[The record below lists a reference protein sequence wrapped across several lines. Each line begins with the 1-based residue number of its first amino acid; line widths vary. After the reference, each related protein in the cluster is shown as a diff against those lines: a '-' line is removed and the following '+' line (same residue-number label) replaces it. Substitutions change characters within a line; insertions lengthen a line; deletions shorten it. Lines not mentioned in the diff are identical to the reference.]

1 MADKPNPDDTTTENL
16 QRALLEGA
24 DLDEFI
30 YHNVDIFDEKSFHG
44 QLALLQRRT
53 PYAIKDI
60 INGTYIDPSYC
71 YQIFRGIRT
80 PSRNKIIQ
88 ICLFLEFSLQDLN
101 RLLKLAGHSSLYIKR
116 LRDTVLIHGF
126 NTGLSLDEVEELL
139 IEKNCESLTDS

>member
-1 MADKPNPDDTTTENL
+1 MINNDNDNDKTTENL

-30 YHNVDIFDEKSFHG
+30 YHNVDVFDEKSFHG

-60 INGTYIDPSYC
+60 IKGTYIDPSYC

-88 ICLFLEFSLQDLN
+88 ICIFLEFSLQDLN

-116 LRDTVLIHGF
+116 LQDTVLIHGF
-126 NTGLSLDEVEELL
+126 NTGLTLDETEELL
-139 IEKNCESLTDS
+139 IDKGCESLIDG